1 VREEVISG
9 SIKGVKLERAIEY
22 LTYAMILLFYTGKVF
37 QVFTV
42 LIDILFI
49 VLVYVRKEKVF
60 FQEHQKLIYAFSVL
74 FVYFAIQSL
83 FAVDI
88 RAALLNSL
96 GMVRFVILFFALWYV
111 FDSSEKVKRLIYSV
125 YIIIGLLFL
134 DASYQYVTGKDI
146 FGHVPVGVRLTAWD
160 SKAKLGMFVAVF
172 AGIVV
177 ASVEIL
183 QKKWLAWLSVIILFL
198 IVVFSGN
205 KGPVVYLSGAV
216 FVVLLLSKTYRKYL
230 FPTLTAIA
238 ILLATAIMT
247 NDGISARFHQFTN
260 PLSAKNTSG
269 RNQIYETSIEMIK
282 AHPLLGVGARNF
294 RVVFPDYYLIVYN
307 KKEKKDYYDEHY
319 LTNPQIHTHGMFFA
333 FLVNWGLIG
342 TLMFFYILYLIY
354 KKHIRNNDIALL
366 ASIGLIYCVAPF
378 NFGNT
383 IARSQWQFYIFLT
396 LAFIVILGNFKY
408 FKKKEV

>member
-1 VREEVISG
+1 MREEVISG

>member
-1 VREEVISG
+1 VREEVINS
-9 SIKGVKLERAIEY
+9 SVKGIKLERAIEY

-37 QVFTV
+37 QVFTF

-49 VLVYVRKEKVF
+49 ALVYIRKEKIF
-60 FQEHQKLIYAFSVL
+60 FQEHQKLIYSFSVL
-74 FVYFAIQSL
+74 FAYFAIQSF
-83 FAVDI
+83 FAVDV

-96 GMVRFVILFFALWYV
+96 GMVRFVILFFALWYI
-111 FDSSEKVKRLIYSV
+111 FDSPQKVKRLIFSV

-134 DASYQYVTGKDI
+134 DASYQYLTGKDI

-177 ASVEIL
+177 ASVEVL
-183 QKKWLAWLSVIILFL
+183 QKKWLAWLLTAILFL

-205 KGPVVYLSGAV
+205 KGPVIYLSGAV

-230 FPTLTAIA
+230 LPAFLAIG
-238 ILLATAIMT
+238 ILLGTAIMT
-247 NDGISARFHQFTN
+247 NDGISARFHEFAR
-260 PLSAKNTSG
+260 PLSPENTSG

-294 RVVFPDYYLIVYN
+294 RVVFPEYYLVVYN
-307 KKEKKDYYDEHY
+307 QKEKKDYYDEHY
-319 LTNPQIHTHGMFFA
+319 LTNPQIHTHGMLFA

-342 TLMFFYILYLIY
+342 TIIFFYILYRIY
-354 KKHIRNNDIALL
+354 QKYIRNNDTALL
-366 ASIGLIYCVAPF
+366 ASIGLIYCIAPF

-396 LAFIVILGNFKY
+396 LAFVVILGNFKY
-408 FKKKEV
+408 FKKKEE